1 MLCVQP
7 KTWGVTACKR
17 ASELQVK
24 VATDLDSSQSSKVAR
39 PSAYRTPSPFLCQS
53 SDFHVGKSSGFRAR
67 TMSETEGRTHKHKKF
82 ELFLFFS
89 RVFRAEPQGRILRA
103 LPLYYAQQRSIKLR
117 KCAELPTTGDQENR
131 RHGYAFRASR
141 GWSPS
146 GRAAHAL
153 KIRMGAAIIASHE
166 RWCATAR
173 TVDQTCTS
181 GRGCRYWGQIIQ
193 PWQ

>member
-67 TMSETEGRTHKHKKF
+67 TMSETEGRTHNF
-82 ELFLFFS
+82 VFFTS
-89 RVFRAEPQGRILRA
+89 L
-103 LPLYYAQQRSIKLR
+103 
-117 KCAELPTTGDQENR
+117 
-131 RHGYAFRASR
+131 
-141 GWSPS
+141 W
-146 GRAAHAL
+146 GRAAREDTACITTLLRSTTIHKAPQV
-153 KIRMGAAIIASHE
+153 RRAAHN
-166 RWCATAR
+166 R
-173 TVDQTCTS
+173 
-181 GRGCRYWGQIIQ
+181 
-193 PWQ
+193 

>member
-67 TMSETEGRTHKHKKF
+67 TMSETEGRTHKKF
-82 ELFLFFS
+82 ELCFFS
-89 RVFRAEPQGRILRA
+89 ESFGPSRKGV
-103 LPLYYAQQRSIKLR
+103 YCVHYHSITLNND
-117 KCAELPTTGDQENR
+117 P
-131 RHGYAFRASR
+131 
-141 GWSPS
+141 
-146 GRAAHAL
+146 
-153 KIRMGAAIIASHE
+153 
-166 RWCATAR
+166 
-173 TVDQTCTS
+173 
-181 GRGCRYWGQIIQ
+181 
-193 PWQ
+193 